1 MLSGALLFLSMT
13 TQQQWK
19 PVEGHIMTR
28 WAKDVNAAS
37 PHSEYPRPTL
47 VRDQWKSLNGLWD
60 YAIAPRDLAVMPASA
75 QGKILVPF
83 PVESA
88 LSGVKKPLLPTERLW
103 YKRTFVKPEHWGT
116 KAMLHFD
123 AVDWEAE
130 VWMNGK
136 LLGKHS
142 GGYDR
147 FSFDVS
153 TAMREGE
160 NELVVAVWDPT
171 DTGTQPRGKQVLKP
185 EGIWY
190 TAVSGIWQSVWIEPV
205 GEVSIQGIRAEIAR
219 FDFAVSGNDA
229 IGGNSILEVTIDA
242 PGLRESDKVKVRMT
256 LPSRDAG
263 QEFEVDRREG
273 CLFRVLVSKRE
284 LWSPENPNVYKIK
297 VWIERNGKTV
307 DSVDSYFAARKI
319 EVKKDEYGQRLYLN
333 GQPVF
338 QVGPLDQGW
347 WPDGLYTAPTDEA
360 LKFDIEKTKEL
371 GFNMIRKHVKV
382 EPERWYY
389 YCDLLGM
396 LVWQDMPSGDKYIGG
411 DDPDITRT
419 PQSGAQFETE
429 LREIVSQFGHHPSI
443 VMWVPYNE
451 GWGQW
456 DTARIASLVKSWDTT
471 RLVNSASGWTDRGA
485 GDVWDIHRYPGPAVP
500 PADGKRAQVLGEFG
514 GLGLPLTGHL
524 WQDKQNWGYRT
535 FTSLDELRPAYER
548 LFLQLDALREE
559 GLSAAVYTQTTDVEG
574 EVNGLMSYDRSVVK
588 VDPSWARALHARLTG
603 PVPKTVLLVPT
614 SEKSRQSWRYT
625 FAEPGAGWFEESFV
639 DSSWQSGEGGFGQKT
654 TPAPNVGTE
663 WTSPEIWIRRTFEL
677 SSVPS
682 DAMLR
687 LWHDEDAQVYINGK
701 LVASFKQWVDAYV
714 NVPFDASSLRV
725 GRNVIAVKCKQT
737 SGGQFI
743 DVGLVRVERG

>member
-19 PVEGHIMTR
+19 PVEGSIMTR
-28 WAKDVNAAS
+28 WAKNVSTTA

-47 VRDQWKSLNGLWD
+47 VREKWMSLNGLWD
-60 YAIAPRDLAVMPASA
+60 YEITRFSTVMRSVDT
-75 QGKILVPF
+75 GKILVPF
-83 PVESA
+83 PIESA
-88 LSGVKKPLLPTERLW
+88 LSGVKKPLLPDQTLW
-103 YKRTFVKPEHWGT
+103 YKRTFMRPAEWRG

-123 AVDWEAE
+123 AVDWEAV
-130 VWMNGK
+130 VWLNGK
-136 LLGKHS
+136 EIGSHR

-147 FSFDVS
+147 FSFEVELKD
-153 TAMREGE
+153 GD
-160 NELVVAVWDPT
+160 NELLVSVKDPT

-205 GEVSIQGIRAEIAR
+205 GEAYVRR
-219 FDFAVSGNDA
+219 VDVVTDA
-229 IGGNSILEVTIDA
+229 TTGGVKINLDVDGAKDGDTWTGTIVGPDGVPITMHS
-242 PGLRESDKVKVRMT
+242 PGLRT
-256 LPSRDAG
+256 A
-263 QEFEVDRREG
+263 EFFFDRPH
-273 CLFRVLVSKRE
+273 K
-284 LWSPENPNVYKIK
+284 WSPSNPNLYSLNVSLT
-297 VWIERNGKTV
+297 RDGKEIDRVST
-307 DSVDSYFAARKI
+307 YFAFRKI
-319 EVKKDEYGQRLYLN
+319 EVKEDAYGRRLYLN
-333 GQPVF
+333 GEPLF

-360 LKFDIEKTKEL
+360 LRFDIEKTKEL

-389 YCDLLGM
+389 WCDVLGIM
-396 LVWQDMPSGDKYIGG
+396 VWQDMPSGDKYIGG

-429 LREIVSQFGHHPSI
+429 LTRLVQQHSMHPSI

-456 DTARIASLVKSWDTT
+456 DTPRIAAMVRGLDPT
-471 RLVNSASGWTDRGA
+471 RLVNSASGWTDRGV
-485 GDVWDIHRYPGPAVP
+485 GDVWDIHRYPGPAVS
-500 PADGKRAQVLGEFG
+500 PADGRRAQVLGEFG

-535 FTSLDELRPAYER
+535 FTTLDELRPAYER
-548 LFLQLDALREE
+548 LYVQLDALREE

-574 EVNGLMSYDRSVVK
+574 EVNGLMTYDRAVVK
-588 VDPSWARALHARLTG
+588 IDPSWARALHARLTG

-614 SEKSRQSWRYT
+614 SEKLRQTWRYSFT
-625 FAEPGAGWFEESFV
+625 DPGSGWFEEGFV
-639 DSSWQSGEGGFGQKT
+639 DSSWKSGEGGFGQKT

-663 WTSPEIWIRRTFEL
+663 WTSPDIWIRRTFEL
-677 SSVPS
+677 SSVPT
-682 DAMLR
+682 DVMLR
-687 LWHDEDAQVYINGK
+687 LWHDEDAEVYINGR

-725 GRNVIAVKCKQT
+725 GRNVVAVKCRQT

-743 DVGLVRVERG
+743 DVGLVRVERGPTPHP